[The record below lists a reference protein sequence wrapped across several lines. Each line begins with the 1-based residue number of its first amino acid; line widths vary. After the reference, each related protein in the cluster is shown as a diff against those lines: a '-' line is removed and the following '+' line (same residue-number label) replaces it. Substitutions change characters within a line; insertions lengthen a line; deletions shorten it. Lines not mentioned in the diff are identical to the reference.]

1 MKTTRL
7 PGLHYWSV
15 FQPDRR
21 IDFNGFFV
29 EREGANLLIDPMPL
43 DGAQRAFVA
52 ERGGAPWILISNP
65 HHLRDAGALAE
76 HFGAQVLAPETDREA
91 FEAEGAGIHGWFA
104 SSKDLPGAV
113 AAQVDVHWIE
123 GGKSPKEAV
132 FELTQLNALVFGDAV
147 RSHESGQLRLL
158 PDPMVSDKSKL
169 AASVKALGAKRPEA
183 ILLGDGDSL
192 FNGAAE
198 TLHAFASG
206 L

>member
-7 PGLHYWSV
+7 PGLNYWSV
-15 FQPDRR
+15 YQPDRR

-43 DGAQRAFVA
+43 DDDQRAFVA
-52 ERGGAPWILISNP
+52 ERGGVQWILVSNP
-65 HHLRDAGALAE
+65 DHLRDAAALAE
-76 HFGAQVLAPETDREA
+76 HFGAQVLAPETDAETLEA
-91 FEAEGAGIHGWFA
+91 AGAGVHAWFA
-104 SSKDLPGAV
+104 GTKDLPEAV
-113 AAQVDVHWIE
+113 SAQVDVLWIE

-158 PDPMVSDKSKL
+158 PDPKVSDKSKL
-169 AASVKALGAKRPEA
+169 TASVKALGAKRPEA

-198 TLHAFASG
+198 ALHAFARE